1 VSHTHWDRA
10 WYWPFEKF
18 RIRLV
23 QTVDQILHILNS
35 NASFKS
41 FTLDGQTIV
50 LEDYLEIKPERQA
63 DLERLVRS
71 GRLIIGPWYVLP
83 DEFLVSGES
92 LIRNLM
98 LGHKIAKQFGN
109 IMKEG
114 YVPDPFGH
122 IRQLPQIL
130 QGFGLR
136 SFIFMRGM
144 DEKVEDLG
152 SEFWWSAP
160 DGSKVIALYQRDN
173 YGNLACWGFPYEF
186 GDYRYDVPDKKI
198 AVENVQKTFDSI
210 RKYAS
215 TPYLLF
221 NNGIDHL
228 PPQPEVPLLI
238 EHVNQIFDDLKLSHG
253 TFSEYVDAVLNS
265 GTSSLRSYSGEL
277 IGKYHHLILLSVYST
292 RMYLKTANFRCQNL
306 LERYSEPIAAVA
318 AIEAKEDFTPFVWQG
333 WKELMK
339 NHPHDDICGCGV
351 DEIHRDNVQRFEH
364 VQQIGEYVRD
374 EGLQVL
380 ARSVDTAGHEGK
392 PILLYNPLNWHRTE
406 VVPITLLYPKNESP
420 KKNIALVDCSGTAVP
435 FVVRSRSP
443 LYRMEILSTASYD
456 TIEIDA
462 LVTVPPCGYA
472 TIYVRDAKPAPLRGT
487 LSGSSRRLEN
497 DFLTVEVNDNGTL
510 TMTDKST
517 RNKYKNLLM
526 FEDTED
532 AGDEYTY
539 SWAERSKTF
548 TTKRSK
554 PKITVVERSSL
565 RTTIAILHRMS
576 LPASLNATRSGR
588 SRETVDVTIESRVT
602 LCTASRR
609 IDVTTAIHNT
619 AHDHR
624 LRVLFPTDIVSSSS
638 VAGGHFDII
647 ERPHVTE
654 RPPTLNN
661 KFEYYTT
668 RHHQDFVSIHD
679 EKKGLAI
686 ADKGIPEYEAIAGK
700 SGTTIALTLLRCVG
714 QLSRNDF
721 PTRHMLA
728 GPQLPTPEAQ
738 CPGMHTFEYSIIPFA
753 KDDGDESTYI
763 ESLNFGSP
771 IHHCNVQRSGGH
783 LPAAM
788 SIVTIEPKELVLSA
802 LKRSEDKSGVIVRF
816 CNLSAKEVSGNIS
829 TYRPL
834 QRCDIVNL
842 NEELLE
848 SAPLVTPRSL
858 TVKVPAKKIMTLKL
872 TFS

>member
-1 VSHTHWDRA
+1 
-10 WYWPFEKF
+10 
-18 RIRLV
+18 
-23 QTVDQILHILNS
+23 
-35 NASFKS
+35 
-41 FTLDGQTIV
+41 
-50 LEDYLEIKPERQA
+50 
-63 DLERLVRS
+63 
-71 GRLIIGPWYVLP
+71 
-83 DEFLVSGES
+83 
-92 LIRNLM
+92 
-98 LGHKIAKQFGN
+98 
-109 IMKEG
+109 
-114 YVPDPFGH
+114 
-122 IRQLPQIL
+122 
-130 QGFGLR
+130 
-136 SFIFMRGM
+136 
-144 DEKVEDLG
+144 
-152 SEFWWSAP
+152 
-160 DGSKVIALYQRDN
+160 
-173 YGNLACWGFPYEF
+173 
-186 GDYRYDVPDKKI
+186 
-198 AVENVQKTFDSI
+198 
-210 RKYAS
+210 
-215 TPYLLF
+215 
-221 NNGIDHL
+221 
-228 PPQPEVPLLI
+228 
-238 EHVNQIFDDLKLSHG
+238 
-253 TFSEYVDAVLNS
+253 
-265 GTSSLRSYSGEL
+265 
-277 IGKYHHLILLSVYST
+277 
-292 RMYLKTANFRCQNL
+292 
-306 LERYSEPIAAVA
+306 
-318 AIEAKEDFTPFVWQG
+318 
-333 WKELMK
+333 
-339 NHPHDDICGCGV
+339 
-351 DEIHRDNVQRFEH
+351 
-364 VQQIGEYVRD
+364 
-374 EGLQVL
+374 
-380 ARSVDTAGHEGK
+380 
-392 PILLYNPLNWHRTE
+392 
-406 VVPITLLYPKNESP
+406 
-420 KKNIALVDCSGTAVP
+420 
-435 FVVRSRSP
+435 
-443 LYRMEILSTASYD
+443 MEILSTASYD